1 VKYTYRDTIGRRETD
16 ILSHCRQVGFPDEDV
31 DVQNEREYILDTSLD
46 VLFDTNAIV
55 VYGMTKSFSGFR
67 AVDNLTFRVPQV
79 RYSSRCTSL
88 RSSSCKHI
96 AKSENRRKL
105 TSEIKLISARNFDKS
120 VSRHYLRLL
129 LTVETARIFPV
140 LAT

>member
-1 VKYTYRDTIGRRETD
+1 MKYTYRDTIGRRETD

-79 RYSSRCTSL
+79 RYTAGAILHCACRLANTSRNQ
-88 RSSSCKHI
+88 KI
-96 AKSENRRKL
+96 GEN
-105 TSEIKLISARNFDKS
+105 
-120 VSRHYLRLL
+120 
-129 LTVETARIFPV
+129 
-140 LAT
+140 